1 MIIMYCNNFR
11 ILSSLV
17 DYISNKKL
25 KSYVSTFKEVSN
37 HRLENIFS
45 NPSREE
51 WSKWCDERYSCEE
64 EPTIDD
70 NLI

>member
-1 MIIMYCNNFR
+1 MYYNNFR
-11 ILSSLV
+11 ILSSFA
-17 DYISNKKL
+17 DYTSSKKL

-37 HRLENIFS
+37 YRLENMLNNLS
-45 NPSREE
+45 AEE

-64 EPTIDD
+64 EPTIND